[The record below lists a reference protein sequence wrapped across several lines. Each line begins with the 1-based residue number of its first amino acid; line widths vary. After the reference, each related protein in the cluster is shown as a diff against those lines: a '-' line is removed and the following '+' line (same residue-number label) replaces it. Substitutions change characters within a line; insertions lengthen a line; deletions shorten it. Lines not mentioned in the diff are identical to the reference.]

1 MQGTRQEFTTHDTEG
16 TLATVVTDA
25 CVNHIPVLTGGAG
38 KNEELREFYS
48 KPATFPSRALKA
60 REGHGS
66 EPAVERAD

>member
-38 KNEELREFYS
+38 KNEGLREFYS
-48 KPATFPSRALKA
+48 KPQPSR
-60 REGHGS
+60 RGH
-66 EPAVERAD
+66 